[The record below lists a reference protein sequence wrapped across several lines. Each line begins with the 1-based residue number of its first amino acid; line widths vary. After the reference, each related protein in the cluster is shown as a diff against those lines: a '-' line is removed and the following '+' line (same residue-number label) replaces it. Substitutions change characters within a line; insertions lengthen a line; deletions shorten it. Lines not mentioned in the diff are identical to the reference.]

1 MVSHGAKCLIQ
12 SLGMKGPLLY
22 NGQQK
27 ENKGIDQQSCDD
39 KSVFSDIEYYQNING
54 KNQYYT

>member
-1 MVSHGAKCLIQ
+1 LQHSIKL
-12 SLGMKGPLLY
+12 LLY

-27 ENKGIDQQSCDD
+27 ENKGIDQQSYDD
-39 KSVFSDIEYYQNING
+39 NPVFSDIEYYQNISG